1 MAQPSTRG
9 LVVQPDTRDLGAAQI
24 NDEQFLELVGEYHGL
39 RGDALSEFARAW
51 GVASLDIKAIEAR
64 LDAKDAT
71 KRALAEAAINRS
83 AYGVAHALRLAAGV
97 IERTEAIQTAEAE
110 QLNQFLEFYEQQT
123 DELYVTAADLP
134 DGPERLEF
142 LAKFERL
149 AGFWWETRE
158 ALGLL
163 DLLVVV
169 GDPKK
174 EEEK

>member
-1 MAQPSTRG
+1 MSISVQSDTLRAQE
-9 LVVQPDTRDLGAAQI
+9 V
-24 NDEQFLELVGEYHGL
+24 NDEQFLELMGEYHGL
-39 RGDALSEFARAW
+39 RGESLQEFARAW
-51 GVASLDIKAIEAR
+51 GVASLDVKAIEAK
-64 LDAKDAT
+64 LDAKDAQ

-97 IERTEAIQTAEAE
+97 IERAPAIQEAEPE

-123 DELYVTAADLP
+123 DELYVSACDLP
-134 DGPERLEF
+134 DGAERLEF

-149 AGFWWETRE
+149 SGFWWETRE

-163 DLLVVV
+163 DLLMVV